1 MALDL
6 SSILLGLA
14 LAGIPLLAVLWQVQ
28 RRASTLHAELAML
41 NERLNTAQLAQEGL
55 SAQLDASRDE
65 ISDLGQANAAKQAE
79 LAALRREVELSQLE
93 RDNARDAAHAWSLE
107 RSQKEAELRRLDAH
121 AAALAAEL
129 REQQDSHQQ
138 RLSDLQG
145 SRDELRA
152 QFAELAGK
160 IFDER
165 EQRFADTSSE
175 RLGQLLDPL
184 KERIQSFEK
193 RVEESYQQEARER
206 FSLGKELERLQ
217 QLNLRLSDE
226 ATNLTRALKGQK
238 TQGNWG
244 ELILER
250 VLEHAGLEKGREYQ
264 TQVSLKGPDGERFQ
278 PDVLIML
285 PGDKQV
291 VVDSKVSLTA
301 YQQYVGADD
310 DVIGQAALKQH
321 VLSLRNHVKGLAG
334 KDYKRLEGLHS
345 LDFVLLFV
353 PIEAA
358 FSAALQAEPNLF
370 QEAFDRNIVIVSPTT
385 LLATLR
391 VIDSLWKQE
400 RQSQNARE
408 IAERA
413 GWLYDK
419 FVLFIQDLDEVGNR
433 LQQLDKAYAA
443 ARNKLT
449 EGRGNLVSRSEQLK
463 LLGARA
469 SKSLPA
475 DLLERAMPDVD
486 GVAHPAEY
494 ARQARSSCR
503 RLRPI
508 AQRSLILKPGSVWHT
523 AAPDFTTA
531 TPSDAACG
539 RCYGIRFCLDYS
551 GTCRLSR
558 ALKAAGFTGL
568 GRYSRPAACTSAIIS
583 GRPSA
588 LITTPGTGSPNRAR
602 SQRIRSVPTS
612 PPSRW

>member
-6 SSILLGLA
+6 NSILLGLA
-14 LAGIPLLAVLWQVQ
+14 VAGVPLLAFIWQLQ
-28 RRASTLHAELAML
+28 RRASAHHAELAL
-41 NERLNTAQLAQEGL
+41 LEERLNMAQLAQEGL
-55 SAQLDASRDE
+55 NAQLDASRDE

-79 LAALRREVELSQLE
+79 LAALSREVELLQVE

-107 RSQKEAELRRLDAH
+107 RAQKETELRRLDAQS
-121 AAALAAEL
+121 AAQAAEL
-129 REQQDSHQQ
+129 REQQENHQQ
-138 RLSDLQG
+138 RLNDLQG

-165 EQRFADTSSE
+165 EQRFAQTSNE

-193 RVEESYQQEARER
+193 RVEETYQQEARER

-301 YQQYVGADD
+301 YQQFVAADD
-310 DVIGQAALKQH
+310 QVIGQAALKQH

-469 SKSLPA
+469 SKSLSP
-475 DLLERAMPDVD
+475 DLLERAMTDVN
-486 GVAHPAEY
+486 GVAHPAE
-494 ARQARSSCR
+494 
-503 RLRPI
+503 
-508 AQRSLILKPGSVWHT
+508 
-523 AAPDFTTA
+523 
-531 TPSDAACG
+531 
-539 RCYGIRFCLDYS
+539 
-551 GTCRLSR
+551 
-558 ALKAAGFTGL
+558 
-568 GRYSRPAACTSAIIS
+568 
-583 GRPSA
+583 
-588 LITTPGTGSPNRAR
+588 
-602 SQRIRSVPTS
+602 
-612 PPSRW
+612 

>member
-1 MALDL
+1 MAMDL
-6 SSILLGLA
+6 TSVLLGLA
-14 LAGIPLLAVLWQVQ
+14 GAALPLVALAWQLQRRLSSRQTELSLLEERLATALLAQDG
-28 RRASTLHAELAML
+28 L
-41 NERLNTAQLAQEGL
+41 N
-55 SAQLDASRDE
+55 AQLDACRDE
-65 ISDLGQANAAKQAE
+65 ISDLGQANAVKQAD
-79 LAALRREVELSQLE
+79 LAAVRREVELLQIE
-93 RDNARDAAHAWSLE
+93 RDNARDAAHAWNLE
-107 RSQKEAELRRLDAH
+107 RANKEAELRRLDAQ
-121 AAALAAEL
+121 AASLNAEL
-129 REQQDSHQQ
+129 REQQESHQQ
-138 RLSDLQG
+138 RLNDLQG

-165 EQRFADTSSE
+165 EQRFAENSQQ

-193 RVEESYQQEARER
+193 RVEESYQAEARER

-217 QLNLRLSDE
+217 QLNQRLSDE

-301 YQQYVGADD
+301 YQQFVAADD
-310 DVIGQAALKQH
+310 EVIGQAALKQH

-433 LQQLDKAYAA
+433 LQQLDKAYSA

-449 EGRGNLVSRSEQLK
+449 EGRGNLVSRSEQLR

-475 DLLERAMPDVD
+475 DLLERAMTDADGALLELPD
-486 GVAHPAEY
+486 
-494 ARQARSSCR
+494 
-503 RLRPI
+503 
-508 AQRSLILKPGSVWHT
+508 
-523 AAPDFTTA
+523 
-531 TPSDAACG
+531 
-539 RCYGIRFCLDYS
+539 
-551 GTCRLSR
+551 
-558 ALKAAGFTGL
+558 
-568 GRYSRPAACTSAIIS
+568 
-583 GRPSA
+583 
-588 LITTPGTGSPNRAR
+588 
-602 SQRIRSVPTS
+602 
-612 PPSRW
+612 

>member
-1 MALDL
+1 MAMDVTSL
-6 SSILLGLA
+6 LLGLA
-14 LAGIPLLAVLWQVQ
+14 GAALPLLVLAWQLQ
-28 RRASTLHAELAML
+28 RRASSSQTELSL
-41 NERLNTAQLAQEGL
+41 LEERLATAQLAQEGL
-55 SAQLDASRDE
+55 AAQLDASRDE
-65 ISDLGQANAAKQAE
+65 VSDLSQANALKQAD
-79 LAALRREVELSQLE
+79 LAALRREVELLQIE
-93 RDNARDAAHAWSLE
+93 RDNARDAAHAWNLE
-107 RSQKEAELRRLDAH
+107 RAAKENELRRLDAL
-121 AAALAAEL
+121 AASLNAEL

-138 RLSDLQG
+138 RLTDLQG

-165 EQRFADTSSE
+165 EQRFAETSQQ

-193 RVEESYQQEARER
+193 RVEESYQAEARER
-206 FSLGKELERLQ
+206 FSLAKELERLQ

-301 YQQYVGADD
+301 YQQYVGSDD
-310 DVIGQAALKQH
+310 PQVAQAALKQH

-370 QEAFDRNIVIVSPTT
+370 QEAFDRHIVIVSPTT

-419 FVLFIQDLDEVGNR
+419 FVLFIQDLDEV
-433 LQQLDKAYAA
+433 L
-443 ARNKLT
+443 
-449 EGRGNLVSRSEQLK
+449 
-463 LLGARA
+463 
-469 SKSLPA
+469 
-475 DLLERAMPDVD
+475 
-486 GVAHPAEY
+486 
-494 ARQARSSCR
+494 
-503 RLRPI
+503 
-508 AQRSLILKPGSVWHT
+508 SLIH
-523 AAPDFTTA
+523 
-531 TPSDAACG
+531 
-539 RCYGIRFCLDYS
+539 I
-551 GTCRLSR
+551 
-558 ALKAAGFTGL
+558 
-568 GRYSRPAACTSAIIS
+568 
-583 GRPSA
+583 
-588 LITTPGTGSPNRAR
+588 
-602 SQRIRSVPTS
+602 
-612 PPSRW
+612 

>member
-6 SSILLGLA
+6 NSILLGLA
-14 LAGIPLLAVLWQVQ
+14 VAGVPLLAFIWQLQ
-28 RRASTLHAELAML
+28 RRASAHHAELAL
-41 NERLNTAQLAQEGL
+41 LEERLNMAQLAQEGL
-55 SAQLDASRDE
+55 NAQLDASRDE

-79 LAALRREVELSQLE
+79 LAALSREVELLQVE

-107 RSQKEAELRRLDAH
+107 RAQKETELRRLDAQS
-121 AAALAAEL
+121 AAQAAEL
-129 REQQDSHQQ
+129 REQQENHQQ
-138 RLSDLQG
+138 RLNDLQG

-165 EQRFADTSSE
+165 EQRFAQTSNE

-193 RVEESYQQEARER
+193 RVEETYQQEARER

-301 YQQYVGADD
+301 YQQFVAADD
-310 DVIGQAALKQH
+310 QVIGQAALKQH

-469 SKSLPA
+469 SKSLSP
-475 DLLERAMPDVD
+475 DLLERAMIDVN
-486 GVAHPAEY
+486 GVAHPAE
-494 ARQARSSCR
+494 
-503 RLRPI
+503 
-508 AQRSLILKPGSVWHT
+508 
-523 AAPDFTTA
+523 
-531 TPSDAACG
+531 
-539 RCYGIRFCLDYS
+539 
-551 GTCRLSR
+551 
-558 ALKAAGFTGL
+558 
-568 GRYSRPAACTSAIIS
+568 
-583 GRPSA
+583 
-588 LITTPGTGSPNRAR
+588 
-602 SQRIRSVPTS
+602 
-612 PPSRW
+612 

>member
-6 SSILLGLA
+6 NSILLGLA
-14 LAGIPLLAVLWQVQ
+14 VAGVPLLAFIWQLQ
-28 RRASTLHAELAML
+28 RRASAHHAELAL
-41 NERLNTAQLAQEGL
+41 LEERLNMAQLAQEGL
-55 SAQLDASRDE
+55 NAQLDASRDE

-79 LAALRREVELSQLE
+79 LAALSREVELLQVE

-107 RSQKEAELRRLDAH
+107 RAQKETELRRLDAQS
-121 AAALAAEL
+121 AAQAAEL
-129 REQQDSHQQ
+129 REQQENHQQ
-138 RLSDLQG
+138 RLNDLQG

-165 EQRFADTSSE
+165 EQRFAQTSNE

-193 RVEESYQQEARER
+193 RVEETYQQEARER

-301 YQQYVGADD
+301 YQQFVAADD
-310 DVIGQAALKQH
+310 QVIGQAALKQH

-469 SKSLPA
+469 SKSLPP
-475 DLLERAMPDVD
+475 DLLERAMTDVN
-486 GVAHPAEY
+486 GVAHPAE
-494 ARQARSSCR
+494 
-503 RLRPI
+503 
-508 AQRSLILKPGSVWHT
+508 
-523 AAPDFTTA
+523 
-531 TPSDAACG
+531 
-539 RCYGIRFCLDYS
+539 
-551 GTCRLSR
+551 
-558 ALKAAGFTGL
+558 
-568 GRYSRPAACTSAIIS
+568 
-583 GRPSA
+583 
-588 LITTPGTGSPNRAR
+588 
-602 SQRIRSVPTS
+602 
-612 PPSRW
+612 

>member
-6 SSILLGLA
+6 TSLLLGLA
-14 LAGIPLLAVLWQVQ
+14 AAALPLLALAWQLQ
-28 RRASTLHAELAML
+28 RRLAQRQAESALL
-41 NERLNTAQLAQEGL
+41 DERLSNAQMALDGF

-65 ISDLGQANAAKQAE
+65 ISDLSQANSAKLAE
-79 LAALRREVELSQLE
+79 LAGLRREVELLRQAREQSQE
-93 RDNARDAAHAWSLE
+93 VMDALSAE
-107 RSQKEAELRRLDAH
+107 RSDKETELRHLDAKC
-121 AAALAAEL
+121 ASLAAEL

-138 RLSDLQG
+138 RLQDLQG
-145 SRDELRA
+145 SRDELRV

-165 EQRFADTSSE
+165 EQRFAETSQQQ
-175 RLGQLLDPL
+175 LGQLLTPL

-217 QLNLRLSDE
+217 QLNQRLSDE

-291 VVDSKVSLTA
+291 VVDAKVSLTA
-301 YQQYVGADD
+301 YQQYVSSDD
-310 DVIGQAALKQH
+310 TVLAQAALKQH
-321 VLSLRNHVKGLAG
+321 VLSLRNHVKGLSG

-353 PIEAA
+353 PIEGA
-358 FSAALQAEPNLF
+358 FSAALQAEPTLF
-370 QEAFDRNIVIVSPTT
+370 QEAFDRSIVIVSPTT

-433 LQQLDKAYAA
+433 LQQLDKAYSS

-449 EGRGNLVSRSEQLK
+449 DGRGNLVSRSEQLK

-475 DLLERAMPDVD
+475 DLLERALTDD
-486 GVAHPAEY
+486 DE
-494 ARQARSSCR
+494 
-503 RLRPI
+503 
-508 AQRSLILKPGSVWHT
+508 SLPL
-523 AAPDFTTA
+523 
-531 TPSDAACG
+531 
-539 RCYGIRFCLDYS
+539 
-551 GTCRLSR
+551 
-558 ALKAAGFTGL
+558 
-568 GRYSRPAACTSAIIS
+568 
-583 GRPSA
+583 
-588 LITTPGTGSPNRAR
+588 
-602 SQRIRSVPTS
+602 
-612 PPSRW
+612 

>member
-1 MALDL
+1 MAMDL
-6 SSILLGLA
+6 TSLLLGLA
-14 LAGIPLLAVLWQVQ
+14 GAALPLLALAWQLQ
-28 RRASTLHAELAML
+28 RRASSSQSDLSLLE
-41 NERLNTAQLAQEGL
+41 ERLATAQLAQEGL
-55 SAQLDASRDE
+55 TAQLDASRDE
-65 ISDLGQANAAKQAE
+65 VSDLSQANALKQAE
-79 LAALRREVELSQLE
+79 LAALRREVELLQIE
-93 RDNARDAAHAWSLE
+93 RDNARDAAHAWNLE
-107 RSQKEAELRRLDAH
+107 RAAKENELRRLDAQ
-121 AAALAAEL
+121 AASLNAEL
-129 REQQDSHQQ
+129 REQQESHQQ
-138 RLSDLQG
+138 RLTDLQG

-165 EQRFADTSSE
+165 EQRFAETSQQ

-193 RVEESYQQEARER
+193 RVEESYQAEARER
-206 FSLGKELERLQ
+206 FSLAKELERLQ

-301 YQQYVGADD
+301 YQQYVGSDD
-310 DVIGQAALKQH
+310 PQVAQAALKQH

-370 QEAFDRNIVIVSPTT
+370 QEAFDRHIVIVSPTT

-433 LQQLDKAYAA
+433 LQQLDKAYSA

-475 DLLERAMPDVD
+475 DLLERAMTDAD
-486 GVAHPAEY
+486 GLVELPE
-494 ARQARSSCR
+494 
-503 RLRPI
+503 
-508 AQRSLILKPGSVWHT
+508 
-523 AAPDFTTA
+523 
-531 TPSDAACG
+531 
-539 RCYGIRFCLDYS
+539 
-551 GTCRLSR
+551 
-558 ALKAAGFTGL
+558 
-568 GRYSRPAACTSAIIS
+568 
-583 GRPSA
+583 
-588 LITTPGTGSPNRAR
+588 
-602 SQRIRSVPTS
+602 
-612 PPSRW
+612 

>member
-6 SSILLGLA
+6 SSLLLGLA
-14 LAGIPLLAVLWQVQ
+14 AAGVPLLALIWQLQ
-28 RRASTLHAELAML
+28 RKLGSHPAELALL

-55 SAQLDASRDE
+55 GAQLDACRDE
-65 ISDLGQANAAKQAE
+65 VSDLGQANTAKQAE
-79 LAALRREVELSQLE
+79 LAALSREVELLQVE
-93 RDNARDAAHAWSLE
+93 RDNGRDAAHAWNLE
-107 RSQKEAELRRLDAH
+107 RNQKEVELRRLDAH
-121 AAALAAEL
+121 ASGLAAEL

-138 RLSDLQG
+138 RLNDLQG

-165 EQRFADTSSE
+165 EQRFAETSNE

-193 RVEESYQQEARER
+193 RVEESYQQESRER

-321 VLSLRNHVKGLAG
+321 VLSLRNHVKGLAS

-370 QEAFDRNIVIVSPTT
+370 QEAFDRHIVIVSPTT

-400 RQSQNARE
+400 RQGQNARE

-433 LQQLDKAYAA
+433 LQQLDKAYSS

-475 DLLERAMPDVD
+475 DLLERAMTDEE
-486 GVAHPAEY
+486 GVAHPAE
-494 ARQARSSCR
+494 
-503 RLRPI
+503 
-508 AQRSLILKPGSVWHT
+508 
-523 AAPDFTTA
+523 
-531 TPSDAACG
+531 
-539 RCYGIRFCLDYS
+539 
-551 GTCRLSR
+551 
-558 ALKAAGFTGL
+558 
-568 GRYSRPAACTSAIIS
+568 
-583 GRPSA
+583 
-588 LITTPGTGSPNRAR
+588 
-602 SQRIRSVPTS
+602 
-612 PPSRW
+612 

>member
-6 SSILLGLA
+6 SSLLLGLA
-14 LAGIPLLAVLWQVQ
+14 AAGVPLLALIWQLQ
-28 RRASTLHAELAML
+28 RKLGSHPAELALL

-55 SAQLDASRDE
+55 GAQLDACRDE
-65 ISDLGQANAAKQAE
+65 VSDLGQANAAKQAE
-79 LAALRREVELSQLE
+79 LAALSREVELLQVE
-93 RDNARDAAHAWSLE
+93 RDNGRDAAHAWSLE
-107 RSQKEAELRRLDAH
+107 RNQKEVELRRLDAH
-121 AAALAAEL
+121 ASGLAAEL

-138 RLSDLQG
+138 RLNDLQG

-165 EQRFADTSSE
+165 EQRFAETSNE

-193 RVEESYQQEARER
+193 RVEESYQQESRER

-321 VLSLRNHVKGLAG
+321 VLSLRNHVKGLAS

-370 QEAFDRNIVIVSPTT
+370 QEAFDRHIVIVSPTT

-400 RQSQNARE
+400 RQGQNARE

-433 LQQLDKAYAA
+433 LQQLDKAYSS

-475 DLLERAMPDVD
+475 DLLERAMTDEE
-486 GVAHPAEY
+486 GVAHPAE
-494 ARQARSSCR
+494 
-503 RLRPI
+503 
-508 AQRSLILKPGSVWHT
+508 
-523 AAPDFTTA
+523 
-531 TPSDAACG
+531 
-539 RCYGIRFCLDYS
+539 
-551 GTCRLSR
+551 
-558 ALKAAGFTGL
+558 
-568 GRYSRPAACTSAIIS
+568 
-583 GRPSA
+583 
-588 LITTPGTGSPNRAR
+588 
-602 SQRIRSVPTS
+602 
-612 PPSRW
+612 

>member
-1 MALDL
+1 MLD
-6 SSILLGLA
+6 
-14 LAGIPLLAVLWQVQ
+14 
-28 RRASTLHAELAML
+28 
-41 NERLNTAQLAQEGL
+41 ERLSTAQMAQDGL
-55 SAQLDASRDE
+55 SAQLDACRDE
-65 ISDLGQANAAKQAE
+65 ISDLGQANGAKQAE
-79 LAALRREVELSQLE
+79 LAAQRRELEMLQVE
-93 RDNARDAAHAWSLE
+93 RDNARDAAHAWSIE
-107 RSQKEAELRRLDAH
+107 RAAKESELRHLGAQC
-121 AAALAAEL
+121 AGLSAEL

-138 RLSDLQG
+138 RLTDLQG

-165 EQRFADTSSE
+165 EQRFAETSQQ

-206 FSLGKELERLQ
+206 FSLSKELERLQ
-217 QLNLRLSDE
+217 QLNQRLSDE
-226 ATNLTRALKGQK
+226 ATNLTQALKGQK

-264 TQVSLKGPDGERFQ
+264 TQVNLKGPDGERFQ

-301 YQQYVGADD
+301 YQQYIAADD
-310 DVIGQAALKQH
+310 KDIAQAALKQH
-321 VLSLRNHVKGLAG
+321 VLSLRNHVKGLSG
-334 KDYKRLEGLHS
+334 KDYNRLEGLHS

-358 FSAALQAEPNLF
+358 FAAALQAEPNLF
-370 QEAFDRNIVIVSPTT
+370 QEAFDRQIVIVSPTT

-433 LQQLDKAYAA
+433 LQQLDKAYSA

-475 DLLERAMPDVD
+475 DLLERAMTDAD
-486 GVAHPAEY
+486 GVSIPAE
-494 ARQARSSCR
+494 
-503 RLRPI
+503 
-508 AQRSLILKPGSVWHT
+508 
-523 AAPDFTTA
+523 
-531 TPSDAACG
+531 
-539 RCYGIRFCLDYS
+539 
-551 GTCRLSR
+551 
-558 ALKAAGFTGL
+558 
-568 GRYSRPAACTSAIIS
+568 
-583 GRPSA
+583 
-588 LITTPGTGSPNRAR
+588 
-602 SQRIRSVPTS
+602 VPVE
-612 PPSRW
+612 

>member
-1 MALDL
+1 MAAMDLTSIVLGMVVAALPAVVVLVRLQRQLADRQAAAALAEERL
-6 SSILLGLA
+6 SSA
-14 LAGIPLLAVLWQVQ
+14 L
-28 RRASTLHAELAML
+28 
-41 NERLNTAQLAQEGL
+41 LAQEGL

-65 ISDLGQANAAKQAE
+65 ISDLGQANAAKQAS
-79 LAALRREVELSQLE
+79 LAAQGRELELLQIE
-93 RDNARDAAHAWSLE
+93 RDNARDAAHAWNLE
-107 RSQKEAELRRLDAH
+107 RNDREAELRRLEARC
-121 AAALAAEL
+121 AGLAAEL

-138 RLSDLQG
+138 RLNDLQG

-152 QFAELAGK
+152 QFAEMATK

-165 EQRFADTSSE
+165 EQRFAQTSQQH
-175 RLGQLLDPL
+175 LGQLLDPL

-217 QLNLRLSDE
+217 QLNQRLSDE
-226 ATNLTRALKGQK
+226 ATNLTQALKGQK

-264 TQVSLKGPDGERFQ
+264 TQVSLKSADGERFQ

-301 YQQYVGADD
+301 YQQYVNASET
-310 DVIGQAALKQH
+310 DVAQAALKQH
-321 VLSLRNHVKGLAG
+321 VLSLRNHVKGLSG
-334 KDYKRLEGLHS
+334 KDYNRLEGLHS

-370 QEAFDRNIVIVSPTT
+370 QEAFDRQIVIVSPTT

-419 FVLFIQDLDEVGNR
+419 FVLFIQDLDELGNR
-433 LQQLDKAYAA
+433 LQQVDKAYAA
-443 ARNKLT
+443 ARNKLC
-449 EGRGNLVSRSEQLK
+449 EGRGNLISRSEQLK

-475 DLLERAMPDVD
+475 DLLERAMGGTDNL
-486 GVAHPAEY
+486 AEGLT
-494 ARQARSSCR
+494 A
-503 RLRPI
+503 
-508 AQRSLILKPGSVWHT
+508 PGS
-523 AAPDFTTA
+523 D
-531 TPSDAACG
+531 D
-539 RCYGIRFCLDYS
+539 D
-551 GTCRLSR
+551 
-558 ALKAAGFTGL
+558 
-568 GRYSRPAACTSAIIS
+568 
-583 GRPSA
+583 
-588 LITTPGTGSPNRAR
+588 
-602 SQRIRSVPTS
+602 
-612 PPSRW
+612 

>member
-28 RRASTLHAELAML
+28 RRASTLQAELAML

-55 SAQLDASRDE
+55 SAQLEASRDE

-475 DLLERAMPDVD
+475 DLLERAMTDVD
-486 GVAHPAEY
+486 GVAHPAE
-494 ARQARSSCR
+494 
-503 RLRPI
+503 
-508 AQRSLILKPGSVWHT
+508 
-523 AAPDFTTA
+523 
-531 TPSDAACG
+531 
-539 RCYGIRFCLDYS
+539 
-551 GTCRLSR
+551 
-558 ALKAAGFTGL
+558 
-568 GRYSRPAACTSAIIS
+568 
-583 GRPSA
+583 
-588 LITTPGTGSPNRAR
+588 
-602 SQRIRSVPTS
+602 
-612 PPSRW
+612 

>member
-6 SSILLGLA
+6 SSLLLGLA
-14 LAGIPLLAVLWQVQ
+14 AAGVPLLALIWQLQ
-28 RRASTLHAELAML
+28 RKLGSHPAELALL

-55 SAQLDASRDE
+55 GAQLDACRDE
-65 ISDLGQANAAKQAE
+65 VSDLGQANAAKQAE
-79 LAALRREVELSQLE
+79 LAALSREVELLQVE
-93 RDNARDAAHAWSLE
+93 RDNGRDAAHAWNLE
-107 RSQKEAELRRLDAH
+107 RNQKEVELRRLDAH
-121 AAALAAEL
+121 ASGLAAEL

-138 RLSDLQG
+138 RLNDLQG

-165 EQRFADTSSE
+165 EQRFAETSNE

-193 RVEESYQQEARER
+193 RVEESYQQESRER

-321 VLSLRNHVKGLAG
+321 VLSLRNHVKGLAS

-370 QEAFDRNIVIVSPTT
+370 QEAFDRHIVIVSPTT

-400 RQSQNARE
+400 RQGQNARE

-433 LQQLDKAYAA
+433 LQQLDKAYSS

-463 LLGARA
+463 LLGGRA

-475 DLLERAMPDVD
+475 DLLERAMTDEE
-486 GVAHPAEY
+486 GVAHPAE
-494 ARQARSSCR
+494 
-503 RLRPI
+503 
-508 AQRSLILKPGSVWHT
+508 
-523 AAPDFTTA
+523 
-531 TPSDAACG
+531 
-539 RCYGIRFCLDYS
+539 
-551 GTCRLSR
+551 
-558 ALKAAGFTGL
+558 
-568 GRYSRPAACTSAIIS
+568 
-583 GRPSA
+583 
-588 LITTPGTGSPNRAR
+588 
-602 SQRIRSVPTS
+602 
-612 PPSRW
+612 

>member
-1 MALDL
+1 MQD
-6 SSILLGLA
+6 
-14 LAGIPLLAVLWQVQ
+14 
-28 RRASTLHAELAML
+28 
-41 NERLNTAQLAQEGL
+41 ERLAHAQLAQDGL
-55 SAQLDASRDE
+55 NAQLDACRDE
-65 ISDLGQANAAKQAE
+65 VSDLGQANAAKQAE
-79 LAALRREVELSQLE
+79 LAALRREVDLLQIE
-93 RDNARDAAHAWSLE
+93 RDNARDAAHAWNLE
-107 RSQKEAELRRLDAH
+107 RNGKETELRRLDAQVASLN
-121 AAALAAEL
+121 AAL
-129 REQQDSHQQ
+129 REQQEGHQK
-138 RLSDLQG
+138 RLEDLQG

-152 QFAELAGK
+152 QFAEMAGK

-165 EQRFADTSSE
+165 EARFAQSSQE

-193 RVEESYQQEARER
+193 RVEESYQAEARER

-226 ATNLTRALKGQK
+226 ATNLTQALKGQK

-278 PDVLIML
+278 PDVLILL

-301 YQQYVGADD
+301 YQQYVGAADE
-310 DVIGQAALKQH
+310 VIGQAALKQH
-321 VLSLRNHVKGLAG
+321 VLSLRNHVKGLSG

-370 QEAFDRNIVIVSPTT
+370 QEAFDRQIVIVSPTT

-449 EGRGNLVSRSEQLK
+449 EGRGNLISRSEQLK

-475 DLLERAMPDVD
+475 DLLERAMTDAD
-486 GVAHPAEY
+486 GVVEMPE
-494 ARQARSSCR
+494 
-503 RLRPI
+503 
-508 AQRSLILKPGSVWHT
+508 
-523 AAPDFTTA
+523 
-531 TPSDAACG
+531 
-539 RCYGIRFCLDYS
+539 
-551 GTCRLSR
+551 
-558 ALKAAGFTGL
+558 
-568 GRYSRPAACTSAIIS
+568 
-583 GRPSA
+583 
-588 LITTPGTGSPNRAR
+588 
-602 SQRIRSVPTS
+602 
-612 PPSRW
+612 

>member
-1 MALDL
+1 MLDERLATAQMAQD
-6 SSILLGLA
+6 GLA
-14 LAGIPLLAVLWQVQ
+14 
-28 RRASTLHAELAML
+28 
-41 NERLNTAQLAQEGL
+41 AQLE
-55 SAQLDASRDE
+55 SSRDE
-65 ISDLGQANAAKQAE
+65 ISDLSQANALKQSS
-79 LAALRREVELSQLE
+79 LAAQARELELLQID
-93 RDNARDAAHAWSLE
+93 RDNARDAAHGWSLE
-107 RSQKEAELRRLDAH
+107 RSAREAEVRRLDAQC
-121 AAALAAEL
+121 AGLTAEL
-129 REQQDSHQQ
+129 REQQESHQQ
-138 RLSDLQG
+138 RLADLQG

-165 EQRFADTSSE
+165 EQRFAETSQQ

-206 FSLGKELERLQ
+206 FSLAKELERLQ
-217 QLNLRLSDE
+217 QLNLRLGDE
-226 ATNLTRALKGQK
+226 AKNLTQALKGQK

-301 YQQYVGADD
+301 YQQYVSSDD
-310 DVIGQAALKQH
+310 PAVSQAALKQH
-321 VLSLRNHVKGLAG
+321 VLSLRNHVKGLSG
-334 KDYKRLEGLHS
+334 KDYNRLEGLHS

-358 FSAALQAEPNLF
+358 FSAALQAEPGLF
-370 QEAFDRNIVIVSPTT
+370 QEAFDRQIVIVSPTT

-433 LQQLDKAYAA
+433 LQQLDKAYSS

-449 EGRGNLVSRSEQLK
+449 QGRGNLVSRSEQLK

-475 DLLERAMPDVD
+475 DLLERAMEDAHAPAADDVPQHPS
-486 GVAHPAEY
+486 GVA
-494 ARQARSSCR
+494 Q
-503 RLRPI
+503 
-508 AQRSLILKPGSVWHT
+508 
-523 AAPDFTTA
+523 
-531 TPSDAACG
+531 
-539 RCYGIRFCLDYS
+539 
-551 GTCRLSR
+551 
-558 ALKAAGFTGL
+558 
-568 GRYSRPAACTSAIIS
+568 
-583 GRPSA
+583 
-588 LITTPGTGSPNRAR
+588 
-602 SQRIRSVPTS
+602 VPVE
-612 PPSRW
+612 

>member
-1 MALDL
+1 MFMALDL
-6 SSILLGLA
+6 TSLLLGLGA
-14 LAGIPLLAVLWQVQ
+14 AAVPLLALAWQLQ
-28 RRASTLHAELAML
+28 RKVAQREADSALLD
-41 NERLNTAQLAQEGL
+41 ERLSNAQLAQDDL
-55 SAQLDASRDE
+55 NAQLDACRDE
-65 ISDLGQANAAKQAE
+65 ISDLSQANAVKQAD
-79 LAALRREVELSQLE
+79 LAALRREVDLLRQQH
-93 RDNARDAAHAWSLE
+93 DAARQAQEDWSQE
-107 RSQKEAELRRLDAH
+107 RGLKESELRRLDAQC
-121 AAALAAEL
+121 AGLNAEL
-129 REQQDSHQQ
+129 REQQESHQQ
-138 RLSDLQG
+138 RLNDLQG

-165 EQRFADTSSE
+165 EQRFAETSQQQ
-175 RLGQLLDPL
+175 LGQLLNPL

-217 QLNLRLSDE
+217 QLNQRLSDE

-291 VVDSKVSLTA
+291 VVDAKVSLTA
-301 YQQYVGADD
+301 YQQFVSADD
-310 DVIGQAALKQH
+310 EVIAQAALKQH
-321 VLSLRNHVKGLAG
+321 VLSLCNHVKGLSG

-358 FSAALQAEPNLF
+358 FSAALQAEPTMF
-370 QEAFDRNIVIVSPTT
+370 QDAFDRNIVIVSPTT

-433 LQQLDKAYAA
+433 LQQLDKAYSA

-449 EGRGNLVSRSEQLK
+449 DGRGNLVSRSEQLK

-469 SKSLPA
+469 SKQLPA
-475 DLLERAMPDVD
+475 DLLERAMTDED
-486 GVAHPAEY
+486 GLVQLPE
-494 ARQARSSCR
+494 
-503 RLRPI
+503 
-508 AQRSLILKPGSVWHT
+508 
-523 AAPDFTTA
+523 
-531 TPSDAACG
+531 
-539 RCYGIRFCLDYS
+539 
-551 GTCRLSR
+551 
-558 ALKAAGFTGL
+558 
-568 GRYSRPAACTSAIIS
+568 
-583 GRPSA
+583 
-588 LITTPGTGSPNRAR
+588 
-602 SQRIRSVPTS
+602 
-612 PPSRW
+612 